1 MQELLVVEK
10 TELVSVS
17 RIQIQ
22 GAMVVV
28 VGGI

>member
-10 TELVSVS
+10 TELVTVS

>member
-1 MQELLVVEK
+1 MQELLAMKE

-17 RIQIQ
+17 RIHIQ

-28 VGGI
+28 VGAI

>member
-1 MQELLVVEK
+1 MQELLVVEE

-22 GAMVVV
+22 GAMAVV